1 MAGKPTLTVRLRRL
15 AAMLRELREAA
26 GLSKEDVSARTGIN
40 VTTLYRIEM
49 AQARP
54 QRRTLG
60 AMLDLYE
67 VPEKTR
73 EEAISLLTDA
83 LKPGMSQPYEGAVS
97 EIYASYINFEA
108 EALSARQYQTSTV
121 PGLLQTFQY
130 AIAVIDT
137 SMPRLDSPT
146 MENRAQ
152 ARMDRAN
159 NLTKDEPLE
168 LWVVMDEAAIRRV
181 VGGPA
186 TMVEQLNRLLD
197 DTKRKNVILQILPFD
212 AGAHPGMAGS
222 FTLLDFRNPVD
233 PEVVYVES
241 MSLHHLVEGHS
252 EIRRFGVIFD
262 QLRAMALSPR
272 DSARLIT
279 EVRDELL
286 AGSGLPMPPAVA
298 GRPRKTS

>member
-1 MAGKPTLTVRLRRL
+1 MAGKRTALTVRLRRL
-15 AAMLRELREAA
+15 AAMLRELRERA
-26 GLSKEDVSARTGIN
+26 GLSKEEVSARTGIN

-60 AMLDLYE
+60 AMLDLYQVSE
-67 VPEKTR
+67 AQR
-73 EEAISLLTDA
+73 EEANRLLADA
-83 LKPGMSQPYEGAVS
+83 LKPGMSHEYEGAVS
-97 EIYASYINFEA
+97 DVYAAFINFEA

-121 PGLLQTFQY
+121 PGLLQTYDY
-130 AIAVIDT
+130 AAAVIDT
-137 SMPRLDSPT
+137 TMPRLDAAT
-146 MENRAQ
+146 MENRAR
-152 ARMDRAN
+152 ARMDRAV
-159 NLTKDEPLE
+159 NLTKDEPLD

-186 TMVEQLNRLLD
+186 VMAGQIDQLIKE
-197 DTKRKNVILQILPFD
+197 TQRKNIILQILPFD

-222 FTLLDFRNPVD
+222 FTLLDFHNPTD

-241 MSLHHLVEGHS
+241 LATHVLVEGYD

-272 DSARLIT
+272 DSAVLLQQ
-279 EVRDELL
+279 VRE
-286 AGSGLPMPPAVA
+286 GF
-298 GRPRKTS
+298 R

>member
-1 MAGKPTLTVRLRRL
+1 MAGKRTTLTVRLRRL
-15 AAMLRELREAA
+15 AAMLRELRETA

-60 AMLDLYE
+60 AMLDLYQ
-67 VPEKTR
+67 VTEKTR
-73 EEAISLLTDA
+73 EEALSLLSDA
-83 LKPGMSQPYEGAVS
+83 LKPGMSHAYEGAVS
-97 EIYASYINFEA
+97 DVYATYINFEA

-121 PGLLQTFQY
+121 PGLLQTYEY
-130 AIAVIDT
+130 AAAVIDT
-137 SMPRLDSPT
+137 SMPRLDAAT
-146 MENRAQ
+146 MESRAK
-152 ARMDRAN
+152 ARMDRAV
-159 NLTKDEPLE
+159 NLSKEDPLE

-186 TMVEQLNRLLD
+186 VMAGQLDRLITE
-197 DTKRKNVILQILPFD
+197 TKRKNVILQILPFD

-233 PEVVYVES
+233 PELVYVES
-241 MSLHHLVEGHS
+241 LAIDTLVEGHS

-272 DSARLIT
+272 DSAL
-279 EVRDELL
+279 LL
-286 AGSGLPMPPAVA
+286 ADARA
-298 GRPRKTS
+298 AIAQ

>member
-1 MAGKPTLTVRLRRL
+1 MAGKRTTLTVRLRRL
-15 AAMLRELREAA
+15 AAMLRELRETA

-60 AMLDLYE
+60 AMLDLYQ
-67 VPEKTR
+67 VNEKTR
-73 EEAISLLTDA
+73 EEALSLLTDA
-83 LKPGMSQPYEGAVS
+83 LKPGMSHAYEGAVS
-97 EIYASYINFEA
+97 DVYATYINFEA

-121 PGLLQTFQY
+121 PGLLQTYEY
-130 AIAVIDT
+130 AAAVIDT
-137 SMPRLDSPT
+137 SMPRLDAAT
-146 MENRAQ
+146 MESRAK
-152 ARMDRAN
+152 ARMDRAV
-159 NLTKDEPLE
+159 NLSKDDPLE

-186 TMVEQLNRLLD
+186 VMAGQLDRLITE
-197 DTKRKNVILQILPFD
+197 TKRKNVILQILPFD

-233 PEVVYVES
+233 PELVYVES
-241 MSLHHLVEGHS
+241 LAIDTLVEGHS

-272 DSARLIT
+272 DSAL
-279 EVRDELL
+279 LL
-286 AGSGLPMPPAVA
+286 ADARA
-298 GRPRKTS
+298 AIAQ